1 MSIGN
6 KTIIKQLMAISIQNN
21 AQGDFHHSN
30 HSHKKY
36 VTCSGY
42 LHYGIKLWNAFKAL
56 TVRQVVVQR
65 MLRFLLPVIS

>member
-21 AQGDFHHSN
+21 AQGDFHYSN
-30 HSHKKY
+30 NSHKKY